1 MFDEC
6 IGRMM
11 KCFVKYF
18 QFLTLIFFRLLT
30 LVYDNIKI
38 NALIHDFFY
47 FLLQN
52 DNITRNNAV
61 FLLRSAY

>member
-1 MFDEC
+1 MFDEF

-30 LVYDNIKI
+30 LVYDNIKM
-38 NALIHDFFY
+38 NALIHDFFIFY
-47 FLLQN
+47 YKMIISQETMQCF
-52 DNITRNNAV
+52 
-61 FLLRSAY
+61 S